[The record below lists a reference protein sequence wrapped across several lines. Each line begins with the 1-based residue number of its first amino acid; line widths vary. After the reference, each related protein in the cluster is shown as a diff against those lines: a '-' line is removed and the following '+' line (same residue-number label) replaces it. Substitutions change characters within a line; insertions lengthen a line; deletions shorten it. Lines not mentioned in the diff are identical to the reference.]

1 MGRMET
7 GPIALDDLKPGD
19 ELTQSALWGRF
30 KQRFGWCPEPVY
42 WVAGGSGGTLLSLT
56 RATPF
61 GPLVYV
67 PGAPAAPPAHGDAG
81 RLLADLAP
89 AITLQNW
96 TFASGVRAT
105 VVRYDLPWPV
115 TPGEPPTAAPDLR
128 RAPVEAQPTSTVL
141 VTLLGQEDRLLAR
154 MKSKTRENI
163 RLAHHRGVG
172 MTVTPAAAARGAALA
187 DWYCL
192 YRATAARYRIAAHSE
207 RYFAT
212 LFDLAASVTAPELFL
227 LSARSQDEL
236 LGGIIVSV
244 CGRMARFLY
253 GASAPCGRELM
264 ANYALQWAA
273 IRLARARRCLTYDL
287 YGIPTSPDPSH
298 PWAGLYRFKTGFGG
312 EIVHRWG
319 SWDCPMNPFIYPLL
333 RRAESLRQRCYST
346 FGAVLPGRLNAA
358 DFPLLDAHDRHGLGA
373 PRG

>member
-1 MGRMET
+1 MGRMTT

-19 ELTQSALWGRF
+19 ELMQSALWGRF

-172 MTVTPAAAARGAALA
+172 MTVSPAAAARGAALA
-187 DWYCL
+187 DWYRL
-192 YRATAARYRIAAHSE
+192 YHATAARYRIAAHSE

-312 EIVHRWG
+312 EVVHRWG

-333 RRAESLRQRCYST
+333 RRAESL
-346 FGAVLPGRLNAA
+346 FGAVLPGRLSAA